1 MTNINRVFSLS
12 VRDVPSEPA
21 VELRISGPIGET
33 FWDDSGTTARKFT
46 DALQSI
52 QPGRKIN
59 LRINSEGG
67 SVQDGLEIYNAIKA
81 RSADVTAH
89 ITGYAVSIASVIPL
103 AASKVISPKASMWM
117 IHNPWMYAKGN
128 ASDMRKAA
136 EMLDKHG
143 EVLTSIYEEATGLP
157 KSEIVAAMDEEKW
170 MTGEEAVAYGL
181 ADETSDDPVNL
192 DGVSNRFGYRRAPAA
207 MGDVP
212 PPQRNNK
219 TERSD
224 MDTATNTTPSAGA
237 STPAEEINAVK
248 AELAQARKD
257 LETAKRERIT
267 RAVDGFIAERK
278 IGLDSR
284 TDTIESAMKDEGIL
298 GILAKIPTPQPFMIP
313 NGAAITGGPSCGLDH
328 VMHLKTPQERVQN
341 MLANWNEYR
350 DQGRRFA
357 PMAANTGTDN
367 ATLLGTFLDQKTIT
381 VLQTRLGLLRAF
393 TNNSDGNPLVP
404 LQPIILRTVTA
415 GGTAQTDATSFEDT
429 TNFVGTVAP
438 VTATPH
444 QYTSGGYLTT
454 IEYQSG
460 NMMDQWA
467 SIKANEIAT
476 KMVAVVNAL
485 IVTGT
490 FTTDVQTI
498 AASAFGFSDLNTI
511 WGSLAKASEKYA
523 VLASAYIAKLLPT
536 TREGFNPLSDGI
548 IGWNGLIPNDHWTGA
563 TANTQGFFCHPQA
576 ITFKAGVPLT
586 SPSAAGA
593 GLTQTVIA
601 TPNGVS
607 VQRNSWYNTATR
619 SDWFTLDVVM
629 AAAVTDATAGR
640 MLKSA

>member
-1 MTNINRVFSLS
+1 MNQRVFNLS
-12 VRDVPSEPA
+12 VRDVASEPA
-21 VELRISGPIGET
+21 AELRISGPIGET
-33 FWDDSGTTARKFT
+33 FWDESGTSGRAFS
-46 DALQSI
+46 DALAAIPQ
-52 QPGRKIN
+52 GRKIN
-59 LRINSEGG
+59 LHINSEGG

-81 RSADVTAH
+81 RSADIIAF

-103 AASKVISPKASMWM
+103 AASQVVSPKSALWM
-117 IHNPWMYAKGN
+117 IHKPWMHAGGN
-128 ASDMRKAA
+128 ADEMRKAA
-136 EMLDKHG
+136 EILDKH
-143 EVLTSIYEEATGLP
+143 EDVLLSIYEEATG
-157 KSEIVAAMDEEKW
+157 KDRAAIAKDLEDEKW

-181 ADETSDDPVNL
+181 ADEVNDDPVEL
-192 DGVSNRFGYRRAPAA
+192 DGVENRFGYRRAPAA
-207 MGDVP
+207 MGALP
-212 PPQRNNK
+212 PPQRNNNK
-219 TERSD
+219 ERSE
-224 MDTATNTTPSAGA
+224 MDTPTMTTPSAGA
-237 STPAEEINAVK
+237 ATPAEDINALR
-248 AELAQARKD
+248 AELVLARQD
-257 LETAKRERIT
+257 LDRAKRERIS

-278 IGLDSR
+278 LGLDSR
-284 TDTIESAMKDEGIL
+284 TDTIESAIKDESIL
-298 GILAKIPTPQPFMIP
+298 GILSKIPTPQGFSIP
-313 NGAAITGGPSCGLDH
+313 NASTITSGPSCGLDH
-328 VMHLKTPQERVQN
+328 VMQLKTPRDRVQN

-460 NMMDQWA
+460 NMMDQW
-467 SIKANEIAT
+467 SDIKANEIAT

-511 WGSLAKASEKYA
+511 WGSLAKASQKYA

-536 TREGFNPLSDGI
+536 TREGFNPLSEGM
-548 IGWNGLIPNDHWTGA
+548 IGWDGLIPNDHWTGA